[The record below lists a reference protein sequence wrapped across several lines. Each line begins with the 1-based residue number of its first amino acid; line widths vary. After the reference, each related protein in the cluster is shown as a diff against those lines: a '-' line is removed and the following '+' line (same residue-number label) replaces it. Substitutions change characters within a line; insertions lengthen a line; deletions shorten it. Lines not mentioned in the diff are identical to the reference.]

1 MGAKKN
7 FDIQLLKLKNGV
19 HEYEYAIDNDFFDL
33 YEQSSLHDGNLEVKL
48 SLEKNEATN
57 LLNFSLNGNIKL
69 ECDRCLD
76 EIGYPVKS
84 DYLLT
89 VKVSDEEQPDAE
101 DILVIPTNNQTVNV
115 ADTIYEMINLALPL
129 KRLCEDIDKECNE
142 ETVSKLKDLQTGSDD
157 KDDDDDTDPR
167 WDKLRELLN

>member
-1 MGAKKN
+1 MGAKKD

-19 HEYEYAIDNDFFDL
+19 HEYEYTIDKGFFAL
-33 YEQSSLHDGNLEVKL
+33 FEQSSLHDGNLVVKL

-57 LLNFSLNGNIKL
+57 MLNFSLSGKLNL

-76 EIGYPVKS
+76 EIGYPVES
-84 DYLLT
+84 TYLLT
-89 VKVSDEEQPDAE
+89 VKISDEEQPDAE

-129 KRLCEDIDKECNE
+129 RRLCEDIEKECNE
-142 ETVSKLKDLQTGSDD
+142 ETINKLKNLESGNDD
-157 KDDDDDTDPR
+157 GDDDDTDPR
-167 WDKLRELLN
+167 WDKLKELLN